1 MKLLDLIRKEMRELL
16 REPSIL
22 LGVIL
27 APLIVLP
34 LLGVAISTAGQDI
47 AGQAEPSQIL
57 LIDLDQGPYSEL
69 FKKALTSSDLNPIYE
84 ASDQEDVFHLMKKNN
99 LRAALVL
106 GRDFSQ
112 NLLQRKTAHVN
123 LYASLPSLS
132 TTELQRLSTLQSRLR
147 SAVEKLGESL
157 ASEIGLQIAYYKA
170 PVLVNE
176 TRILFRDS
184 LVSPEE
190 LGGLI
195 QLYLTISF
203 SVPLLLFI
211 LLATS
216 GTVAATSV
224 GLEKEAKTLEI
235 LLTMPISRMTILLS
249 KLLGSLI
256 IAVLGATSMVIG
268 LTIYLPS
275 VIPSTE
281 WASVAGITISPL
293 SVAVLGII
301 LLISILAG
309 FSIGIL
315 SGVLAGDVRGG
326 QQLASLIQMPLLLL
340 PFLMLF
346 ISDLNALP
354 QHVTAALLLNPF
366 THMLLAVRA
375 VILEEYYITSL
386 HIGFLALFV
395 LLMLLLAAWLFQGE
409 RLLTMRI
416 RLGRRGST
424 S

>member
-1 MKLLDLIRKEMRELL
+1 LKLLELIRKEMRELL

-22 LGVIL
+22 LGVVL
-27 APLIVLP
+27 APLIILP

-47 AGQAEPSQIL
+47 AGQAEPAQIL
-57 LIDLDQGPYSEL
+57 LIDLDRGPYSEP
-69 FKKALTSSDLNPIYE
+69 FKKALTSAGLNPIYE
-84 ASDQEDVFHLMKKNN
+84 ASDHEDVFHLMEKHN

-112 NLLQRKTAHVN
+112 NLLQRTTARVN

-132 TTELQRLSTLQSRLR
+132 TAELQRLSTLQSRLR
-147 SAVEKLGESL
+147 SAVETMGESL
-157 ASEIGLQIAYYKA
+157 ASELGLQIAYYKA
-170 PVLVNE
+170 PVSVSE
-176 TRILFRDS
+176 TRLLFRNS
-184 LVSPEE
+184 IVSSEE

-203 SVPLLLFI
+203 AVPILLLI
-211 LLATS
+211 LLSTS

-235 LLTMPISRMTILLS
+235 LLTMPISRITILLS

-256 IAVLGATSMVIG
+256 IAVLGAISMVIG
-268 LTIYLPS
+268 LSIYLPS
-275 VIPSTE
+275 VIPTTGG
-281 WASVAGITISPL
+281 ASIVSITISPL
-293 SVAVLGII
+293 SLAFLAVI
-301 LLISILAG
+301 LFISMLAG

-315 SGVLAGDVRGG
+315 AGVLAGDVRGG

-340 PFLMLF
+340 PFLVLF
-346 ISDLNALP
+346 ISDLDTLP
-354 QHVTAALLLNPF
+354 QHVSTALLLNPF

-375 VILEEYYITSL
+375 VILEDYYASSF

-416 RLGRRGST
+416 RLGRRRST
-424 S
+424 G